1 VISEEH
7 GWIFVGI
14 YDGFNG
20 PDAPDYLLSY
30 LYTNIHK
37 ELKELLWNNNDNVES
52 TATKAEGVLHL
63 IDQENSPLGGNYYDD
78 LKRKHGKNLKR
89 TTKGGDTKRWEE
101 KLNLKLKERMNCYS
115 NGVNHYDVLRALSQ
129 ALRKTEE
136 AYFESADR
144 MATDNPELAL
154 MGSCVLV
161 MLMKGEDVY
170 LMNVGDSRA
179 VLAQKGITV
188 PGLRKGIQDL
198 EIINEESK
206 RDRIEDFD
214 GDELCRLRNLNSI
227 QLTMDHTTYVDK
239 VVFGFM
245 PLVKPILSFLS
256 LY

>member
-1 VISEEH
+1 
-7 GWIFVGI
+7 
-14 YDGFNG
+14 
-20 PDAPDYLLSY
+20 
-30 LYTNIHK
+30 
-37 ELKELLWNNNDNVES
+37 
-52 TATKAEGVLHL
+52 
-63 IDQENSPLGGNYYDD
+63 
-78 LKRKHGKNLKR
+78 
-89 TTKGGDTKRWEE
+89 
-101 KLNLKLKERMNCYS
+101 
-115 NGVNHYDVLRALSQ
+115 
-129 ALRKTEE
+129 
-136 AYFESADR
+136 
-144 MATDNPELAL
+144 
-154 MGSCVLV
+154 

-239 VVFGFM
+239 VVLGFM